1 MGERGVAVV
10 IEDDDDTRSSLT
22 ALLQQSGFAVHAR
35 SSGLDGVEAVREHEP
50 RLVIVDRTLADFD
63 GVEASRRIRLFSDA
77 YLIIL
82 AAGADE
88 ADAVMGLTAGADDYV
103 PKPFRPMELRARIA
117 ALLRRPLMQQ
127 PAGEVPEDDVE
138 TAPTLPRP
146 DFDHK
151 GLTLHEGLRRAAVDG
166 APVELTQT
174 QFDLLLCLMKNGR
187 TIQTKADLV
196 RWLRNEP
203 YNTGS
208 SVSLRE
214 LRAVEVHL
222 SNLRKRLGESSRK
235 PRWLETVHGL
245 GYRMTP

>member
-1 MGERGVAVV
+1 
-10 IEDDDDTRSSLT
+10 
-22 ALLQQSGFAVHAR
+22 VHAR
-35 SSGLDGVEAVREHEP
+35 SSGSDGVEAVRKHQP
-50 RLVIVDRTLADFD
+50 RLVIVDLALADFD

-103 PKPFRPMELRARIA
+103 PKPFRPGELRARIT
-117 ALLRRPLMQQ
+117 ALLRRPLMLQ
-127 PAGEVPEDDVE
+127 PAGEVPEE
-138 TAPTLPRP
+138 AAQPFPQP
-146 DFDHK
+146 DFAHN
-151 GLTLHEGLRRAAVDG
+151 GLTLHEGLRRVAVDG
-166 APVELTQT
+166 SPVELTQT
-174 QFDLLLCLMKNGR
+174 QFDVLLCLLKNGR

-222 SNLRKRLGESSRK
+222 SNLRKRLGDSSRT

>member
-10 IEDDDDTRSSLT
+10 IEDDDVTRTSLT

-35 SSGLDGVEAVREHEP
+35 SSGRDGVEAVRKHQP
-50 RLVIVDRTLADFD
+50 RLVIVDLALADFD

-88 ADAVMGLTAGADDYV
+88 ADAVMGLTAGADDYM
-103 PKPFRPMELRARIA
+103 PKPFRPGELRARIA
-117 ALLRRPLMQQ
+117 ALLRRPLLLQ
-127 PAGEVPEDDVE
+127 PAGEVPEDV
-138 TAPTLPRP
+138 AAQPVPPP
-146 DFDHK
+146 DFAHQ
-151 GLTLHEGLRRAAVDG
+151 GLTLHEGLRRVAVDG
-166 APVELTQT
+166 SPVELTQT
-174 QFDLLLCLMKNGR
+174 QFDVLLCLLKNGR

-208 SVSLRE
+208 SVSVRE

-222 SNLRKRLGESSRK
+222 SNLRKRLGDSSRT